1 MAIGTENK
9 TGATILNLVYD
20 TVNHALNVVTT
31 ALGLASDA
39 TQNDPVT
46 DTITQISHEAK
57 DFDGAALPNSV
68 DEGDAT
74 RPAST
79 KHGVTYSM
87 PVNEDGSKSPINL
100 SGYMDVEIQAD
111 NAGLATESGGNLDTI
126 AGDTTGLNT
135 KEGTT
140 GEASDV
146 DGTRAAQLRYVG
158 ETIETARVLLA
169 TIDADTGSLDGKTPT
184 LGTAAM
190 AAASP
195 MTIATDDTQFGV
207 VGEAA
212 SSTGGVHAQLRD
224 IADSVDSVASDV
236 SLPPAT
242 HTSPED
248 FIAAFTTD
256 VTITLTGHP
265 TITDNSQIAY
275 IVYIPT
281 GGSGAGRLINGQNGV
296 TLTEAAGVITVN
308 GGGTPFT
315 ASDEYQVGLKL
326 QDKGYDDTNDV
337 IKNIKQNLDR
347 GDYTDAVAYTTF
359 TPDDVTYDD
368 GAVLTLISAKT
379 LTLYWS
385 KTASTNDANNI
396 KLIGLTA
403 AAGSPDYQELSAGS
417 PVGGRVLLASNV
429 YEVPKAA
436 DVNFYVF
443 DVSGLNFGRFDI
455 AKATDDAPGSDATFT
470 TYVSYGY

>member
-1 MAIGTENK
+1 
-9 TGATILNLVYD
+9 
-20 TVNHALNVVTT
+20 
-31 ALGLASDA
+31 
-39 TQNDPVT
+39 
-46 DTITQISHEAK
+46 
-57 DFDGAALPNSV
+57 
-68 DEGDAT
+68 
-74 RPAST
+74 
-79 KHGVTYSM
+79 
-87 PVNEDGSKSPINL
+87 
-100 SGYMDVEIQAD
+100 
-111 NAGLATESGGNLDTI
+111 
-126 AGDTTGLNT
+126 
-135 KEGTT
+135 
-140 GEASDV
+140 
-146 DGTRAAQLRYVG
+146 
-158 ETIETARVLLA
+158 
-169 TIDADTGSLDGKTPT
+169 
-184 LGTAAM
+184 
-190 AAASP
+190 
-195 MTIATDDTQFGV
+195 
-207 VGEAA
+207 
-212 SSTGGVHAQLRD
+212 
-224 IADSVDSVASDV
+224 V

-308 GGGTPFT
+308 GGGTPFA

-359 TPDDVTYDD
+359 TPDDVTYDE
-368 GAVLTLISAKT
+368 GAPLTLISAKT

-385 KTASTNDANNI
+385 KTSSTDDANNI

-403 AAGSPDYQELSAGS
+403 ADGATDYQELSAGS